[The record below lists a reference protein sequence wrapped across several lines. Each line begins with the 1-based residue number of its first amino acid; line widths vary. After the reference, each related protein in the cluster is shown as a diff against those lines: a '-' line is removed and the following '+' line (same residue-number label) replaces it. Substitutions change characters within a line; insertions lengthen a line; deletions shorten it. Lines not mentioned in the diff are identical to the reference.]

1 EKGWEGGTKAPNGA
15 WKPVKNKPEMEPRG
29 QWSNKMEFM
38 LSVAGEII
46 GLGNVWRFPYLC
58 YKNGGGNPP
67 CQFPHPTVPG
77 TLPPQ
82 DPCIPPPPSY
92 SQALS
97 DHS

>member
-1 EKGWEGGTKAPNGA
+1 MGWEGRTKVPNGA
-15 WKPVKNKPEMEPRG
+15 WKPVKIMVL
-29 QWSNKMEFM
+29 NKMDFM
-38 LSVAGEII
+38 LSMAGEII

-58 YKNGGGNPP
+58 YKNGGGKSIKPWL
-67 CQFPHPTVPG
+67 FPG

-82 DPCIPPPPSY
+82 LPRIPSPPSY